1 MTQQTTAARIFGVI
15 SDHIDF
21 HGYYGDQHGATEA
34 ADIIAAEID
43 KKDARIAELEEALES
58 QVERSNWN
66 NLTEAEKSRVLGMK
80 P

>member
-1 MTQQTTAARIFGVI
+1 MTQQTTKERIALLLKTELRVDRDG
-15 SDHIDF
+15 HIEID
-21 HGYYGDQHGATEA
+21 DA
-34 ADIIAAEID
+34 ADILATEID
-43 KKDARIAELEEALES
+43 EKDARIAELEEALES